1 MIILLI
7 LLVSTSYLYFFLYLL
22 MLTLFNIFELVY
34 HSYSNSSYRA
44 KLLTLNTWRIK
55 TNITQTLFNFCL
67 NIGLLIII

>member
-44 KLLTLNTWRIK
+44 KLLYLELVTLNT
-55 TNITQTLFNFCL
+55 
-67 NIGLLIII
+67 